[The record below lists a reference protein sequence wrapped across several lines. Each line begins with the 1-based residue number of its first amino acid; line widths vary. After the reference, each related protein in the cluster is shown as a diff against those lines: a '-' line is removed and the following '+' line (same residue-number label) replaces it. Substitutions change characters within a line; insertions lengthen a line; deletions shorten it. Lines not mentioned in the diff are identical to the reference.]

1 VAPFEHHL
9 RVRFHECD
17 PQGVAFNATY
27 LTWVDVALTELF
39 RAVAGSYQALIDG
52 GVDVV
57 VAETTVRYRIA
68 ARPDDAL
75 VVALSLAGM
84 GTTSM
89 TTHADIVRAGATIA
103 TVDTRYVFVD
113 PSTHGKRSPPDDLR
127 ARLQRFTAG
136 RDSRA
141 D

>member
-9 RVRFHECD
+9 RVRYHECD
-17 PQGVAFNATY
+17 PQGIVFNATY
-27 LTWVDVALTELF
+27 LTYVDVALTELF
-39 RAVAGSYQALIDG
+39 REVAGSYRALIDA

-57 VAETTVRYRIA
+57 VAETTVRYRAA
-68 ARPDDAL
+68 ARPDDEL
-75 VVALSLAGM
+75 VVALSVASL

-89 TTHADIVRAGATIA
+89 AMHADIVRDGVAIT

-127 ARLQRFTAG
+127 ARLGRFTAG
-136 RDSRA
+136 
-141 D
+141 